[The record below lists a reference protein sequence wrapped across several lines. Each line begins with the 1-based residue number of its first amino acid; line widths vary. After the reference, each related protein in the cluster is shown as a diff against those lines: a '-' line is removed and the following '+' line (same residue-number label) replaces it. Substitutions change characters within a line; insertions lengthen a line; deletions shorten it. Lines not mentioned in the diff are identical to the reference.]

1 MLSTASAA
9 FSHIEGMFH
18 GLQFKFEGQE
28 ALTVRYTYLSSWAA
42 PIIYRYVAAW
52 LAEVHLPLQLG
63 SPHHIPV
70 CGCVAG

>member
-42 PIIYRYVAAW
+42 PIIYRYVAVW
-52 LAEVHLPLQLG
+52 LAE
-63 SPHHIPV
+63 
-70 CGCVAG
+70 